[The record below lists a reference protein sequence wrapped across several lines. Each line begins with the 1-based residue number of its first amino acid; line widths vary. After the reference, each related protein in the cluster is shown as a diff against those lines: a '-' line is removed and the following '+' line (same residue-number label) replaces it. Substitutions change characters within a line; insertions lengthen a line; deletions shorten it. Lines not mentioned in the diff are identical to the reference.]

1 MLCRFSPL
9 SRGLNVMREEN
20 EFAPTVQILVRE
32 AHFLQAAARRGESTR
47 LAPCVPATAKVRITT
62 RLMLCRFSPLS
73 RGLNVMREANEFA
86 PSVQIL
92 VREACFLQAAARR
105 GRIYSLGTLCSGN
118 YEGATSYAADAVPFF
133 AAIAW
138 PERYA

>member
-1 MLCRFSPL
+1 MNSPL
-9 SRGLNVMREEN
+9 QCKYLCVK
-20 EFAPTVQILVRE
+20 LVFYRQ
-32 AHFLQAAARRGESTR
+32 LPVGGESTR

-118 YEGATSYAADAVPFF
+118 YEGATSRA
-133 AAIAW
+133 
-138 PERYA
+138 E